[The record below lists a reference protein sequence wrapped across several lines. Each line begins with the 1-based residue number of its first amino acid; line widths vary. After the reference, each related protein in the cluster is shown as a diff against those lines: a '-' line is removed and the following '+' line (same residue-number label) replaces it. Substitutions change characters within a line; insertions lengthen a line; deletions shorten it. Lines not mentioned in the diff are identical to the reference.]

1 DGNTPAAFHAK
12 CDNKGATIVVAK
24 IENSEQ
30 IVGGYN
36 PLYWNSSNCNMSII
50 DSFIY
55 FFADKNNY
63 ETAKVSYSNGNEY
76 SIRNYSGKVSY
87 SNGNKYSIRNYSG
100 YGPIFG
106 GGNDLIYCSD
116 GMWYCNRGIYS
127 SYHKIDGMPTGG
139 FNVNDYEVF
148 QVIEK

>member
-1 DGNTPAAFHAK
+1 
-12 CDNKGATIVVAK
+12 
-24 IENSEQ
+24 
-30 IVGGYN
+30 
-36 PLYWNSSNCNMSII
+36 MSII

-76 SIRNYSGKVSY
+76 SIRNYSG
-87 SNGNKYSIRNYSG
+87 
-100 YGPIFG
+100 YGPMFG
-106 GGNDLIYCSD
+106 GGNDLIYSSD

-148 QVIEK
+148 QESDGLLCLEDIGYRIN